1 MALTP
6 RVVSRRFPYL
16 PVRLVLRQQVHN
28 TEALLD
34 TGFDGDVA
42 VPPLIVPVGEPPD
55 GYIAARLADGSDVY
69 APFYRATVQVFP
81 ADVFSVTILALGDE
95 LVVGRGVSDRFTIT
109 LDHGQQVIVE
119 P

>member
-16 PVRLVLRQQVHN
+16 PVRLTVRQQVHAV
-28 TEALLD
+28 EALLD
-34 TGFDGDVA
+34 TGFDGDIA
-42 VPPLIVPVGEPPD
+42 IPPSMIPQGEPPD
-55 GYIAARLADGSDVY
+55 GYIAARLADGSGVY
-69 APFYRATVQVFP
+69 APFFQAVVQVFP
-81 ADVFSVTILALGDE
+81 SDSFTVTALALGDE
-95 LVVGRGVSDRFTIT
+95 PVIGRGVSDRFAIT